1 MLEVVLK
8 ANNKNITFISGSST
22 IGANDDFVQSITV
35 KAETPLTGLEEL
47 YVVFRNQ
54 PLGESREE
62 RLLGN
67 NTYGYKVNIPQ
78 ELIDFGAHTWN
89 WQILRRRY
97 SSDRQS
103 YTEISSYLY
112 TLTVGEGLKN
122 TNGENVTVAEL
133 QTLYL
138 SAMDNERKSSQNA
151 TNAATSQNRAEEFA
165 GLASTSEINAGI
177 SERNAKA
184 SEEAAL
190 GSRNTAF
197 EAARAASNSAED
209 AEDAKNA
216 AVKAKD
222 EAVNAKTLAD
232 YARFEADASKGQAQL
247 AQYMA
252 ETAQAKAETAQANA
266 ESAKTMAVSAMNMAS
281 TSEARAAMYAKTAKD
296 AENYV
301 KTTVRDVAMAKS
313 FDNYGALVNYLKNE
327 APSLEV
333 PFAIGQPFYIVETD
347 IPDLWASGYDAN
359 TTHSYSYSSTTQFL
373 KDLDNNGG
381 KLWVGNYQLSKLETA
396 KVYLGDLQTKTDSS
410 LQTGAKTVVGAINEV
425 NSKAV
430 TAGNKAT
437 AIENAKGKSGG
448 YASLNASGKVPTE
461 QLPSLDYQP
470 ATDNRLNTENKETYK
485 AINELDER
493 LDDIG
498 EVVEEHVEPLVQSV
512 ETIEQVLQQAKVQA
526 PYWSIEAYNSRV
538 TAGGKNVL
546 NGSKAVLHKVV
557 GNTATVD
564 GTLVSA
570 TFGGIR
576 STGKNLFNA
585 VHDPTYPDKNYVVF
599 KSANDISI
607 EPNKFYTFTR
617 SSKYN
622 PTQVDIIAELADG
635 STKQFTIGYSTNPM
649 LFSIMN
655 NTAYYGKT
663 QGSPVKTFDSNIVKI
678 GFYIQAKV
686 SKGWTNDANEMQLQL
701 ENGFEQTAYEPY
713 KESVL
718 SFSKTELPW
727 GKTID
732 FDQKKIIDESKVV
745 SFNGTENWVISANTK
760 GNSRLRINGF
770 GKAVPSTETVAE
782 IICSDYIAVPSNSLL
797 QGTAYGIALDTNGN
811 LMILDSG
818 FESIKDISVWKE
830 YLAQRAN
837 SGNPLVVV
845 CYASTVTETP
855 FDNSNKYTVWQGG
868 TETVLDSEPN
878 VMATLTQE
886 YTVVNEIGQGGGS
899 GEGGGTGGGL
909 SESDVRTI
917 AQSYANTSANFAL
930 SSAKSYTD
938 GKIAEIT
945 ETIGDIETA
954 LDELHTYAQ
963 SLVGGGV

>member
-35 KAETPLTGLEEL
+35 KAETPLTALEEL
-47 YVVFRNQ
+47 YVKFSNDV
-54 PLGESREE
+54 LGETRQE

-67 NTYGYKVNIPQ
+67 YSYGYKCNIPQ
-78 ELIDFGAHTWN
+78 DLIDFGANTWK

-103 YTEISSYLY
+103 YTEIGSYLY

-122 TNGENVTVAEL
+122 ANGENVTVAEL

-197 EAARAASNSAED
+197 EAATTAVNSAED
-209 AEDAKNA
+209 AKDAKNA
-216 AVKAKD
+216 ATVARD
-222 EAVNAKTLAD
+222 EAVNAKTLAEEAKNAAI
-232 YARFEADASKGQAQL
+232 YARWEAEASKGQAQH
-247 AQYMA
+247 AQSMA
-252 ETAQAKAETAQANA
+252 ETAQEKA
-266 ESAKTMAVSAMNMAS
+266 ESARTAAVSAMNMAS
-281 TSEARAAMYAKTAKD
+281 NSEVQAAMSAKTAQD

-301 KTTVRDVAMAKS
+301 KTNLYDIVKARSFNSYADMIRHLLNYDEEIPYANGQIFNIVTVGV
-313 FDNYGALVNYLKNE
+313 
-327 APSLEV
+327 
-333 PFAIGQPFYIVETD
+333 
-347 IPDLWASGYDAN
+347 PDLWVSGYSETYHD
-359 TTHSYSYSSTTQFL
+359 YSYISDKKFL
-373 KDLDNNGG
+373 EDMKNGDGIVWLG
-381 KLWVGNYQLSKLETA
+381 KYGISEKEGSKTETDHLQE
-396 KVYLGDLQTKTDSS
+396 KTDDRLQTSS
-410 LQTGAKTVVGAINEV
+410 KDVVTAINEV

-437 AIENAKGKSGG
+437 AIENAKGKAGG
-448 YASLNASGKVPTE
+448 YASLNASGQVPSE
-461 QLPSLDYQP
+461 QLPDLNYQRP
-470 ATDNRLNTENKETYK
+470 TDERLTTDSKEIVG
-485 AINELDER
+485 AINELDGR
-493 LDDIG
+493 LDNIG
-498 EVVEEHVEPLVQSV
+498 EVIEEKVKPLVEDV
-512 ETIEQVLQQAKVQA
+512 DAIEQVLQQAKVQE

-546 NGSKAVLHKVV
+546 IASKAVLHKVV
-557 GNTATVD
+557 GNTVAVD
-564 GTLVSA
+564 GQLVNA
-570 TFGGIR
+570 TFGGIK

-585 VHDPTYPDKNYVVF
+585 VHDTSYPDKNYVMF

-622 PTQVDIIAELADG
+622 PIQFDIIAELADG
-635 STKQFTIGYSTNPM
+635 STEQFAIGYSTNPM
-649 LFSIMN
+649 YFSIMN

-663 QGSPVKTFDSNIVKI
+663 QGSPAKTFDRNIVKI
-678 GFYIQAKV
+678 GFYIQTKV
-686 SKGWTNDANEMQLQL
+686 SNGWTNDANEMQLQV
-701 ENGFEQTAYEPY
+701 ESGSEQTAYEPY

-718 SFSKTELPW
+718 SFPKTELPF

-732 FDQKKIIDESKVV
+732 FDQKKIIAESKVV

-782 IICSDYIAVPSNSLL
+782 IICSDYVAVPSNSLL

-818 FESIKDISVWKE
+818 FESITDISVWKQ

-855 FDNSNKYTVWQGG
+855 FDGNDNYTVWQGG

-878 VMATLTQE
+878 APATLTQS
-886 YTVVNEIGQGGGS
+886 YTVVNEIGQGGGGS
-899 GEGGGTGGGL
+899 SSGGGL
-909 SESDVRTI
+909 SQSEVQAI
-917 AQSYANTSANFAL
+917 ADSYATNRANAAL
-930 SSAKSYTD
+930 STAKSYTD
-938 GKIAEIT
+938 EKVAELNAI
-945 ETIGDIETA
+945 IGGLNSDLEEI
-954 LDELHTYAQ
+954 L
-963 SLVGGGV
+963 GV